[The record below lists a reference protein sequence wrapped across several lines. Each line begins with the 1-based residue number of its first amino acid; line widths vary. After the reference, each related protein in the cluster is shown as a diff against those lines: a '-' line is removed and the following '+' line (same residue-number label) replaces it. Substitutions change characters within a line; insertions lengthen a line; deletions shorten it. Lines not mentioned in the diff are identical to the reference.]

1 MASDKINLKNLR
13 IDIKKY
19 RNKEKAKIIKDVSEN
34 EKDTGS
40 TDVQIALLSKA
51 IDKLVLHLK
60 KHPQDVHSK
69 KGLITM
75 VIQRKKQLAY
85 LKKVS
90 EKRYS
95 AIIKKIGLKK

>member
-1 MASDKINLKNLR
+1 MALNT
-13 IDIKKY
+13 
-19 RNKEKAKIIKDVSEN
+19 KEKTKIIKEVSVH

-40 TDVQIALLSKA
+40 ADVQIGLLSKE

-60 KHPQDVHSK
+60 KHKKDMHSK
-69 KGLITM
+69 RGLIKM
-75 VIQRKKQLAY
+75 VIKRKKLLAY
-85 LKKVS
+85 LKKQD

>member
-1 MASDKINLKNLR
+1 MALTT
-13 IDIKKY
+13 
-19 RNKEKAKIIKDVSEN
+19 KEKSKIIKEVSTD

-40 TDVQIALLSKA
+40 TDVQIALLSKT

-60 KHPQDVHSK
+60 DHPQDVHSK
-69 KGLITM
+69 RGLITM
-75 VIQRKKQLAY
+75 VIKRKKLLAY
-85 LKKVS
+85 LRKIS

>member
-1 MASDKINLKNLR
+1 MALTT
-13 IDIKKY
+13 
-19 RNKEKAKIIKDVSEN
+19 KEKTKIIKDVSDD
-34 EKDTGS
+34 EKNTGS
-40 TDVQIALLSKA
+40 TDVQIALLSKS

-60 KHPQDVHSK
+60 KHSQDTHSK

-75 VIQRKKQLAY
+75 VIQRKKLLAY